1 MRGKG
6 PYADPVVAA
15 VSFVPAAA
23 AAAAVVA
30 GPGVAGCVGLSGQ
43 ASCSAPGDSGGGWPH

>member
-15 VSFVPAAA
+15 VLFVPV
-23 AAAAVVA
+23 AVAVAVAVA
-30 GPGVAGCVGLSGQ
+30 GPGVAGFVGLSGQ
-43 ASCSAPGDSGGGWPH
+43 ASC

>member
-15 VSFVPAAA
+15 VLFVPV
-23 AAAAVVA
+23 AVAVAVA

-43 ASCSAPGDSGGGWPH
+43 ASC